1 MKLKSLWGLT
11 ISLLVVLLASCDSNK
26 PPEKVVWDMPTP
38 YADSVFHTKNVVQ
51 FAEEVKRLTKNKL
64 IIRIHSGASLYKLP
78 EIKRAVRSGQV
89 AIGETVISTLGNENP
104 LYQIDV
110 LPLLATGY
118 NYAKVLWDVSRNE
131 IEQLLKAQ
139 GLKLLYAVPWP
150 PQGFYTQK
158 EINAMQDMQGL
169 KIRAYNAM
177 LSRLVELMGGTPTTV
192 QAPEIPQAFS
202 TGIID
207 SMMTS
212 PSTGVSSQ
220 AWDYVRYYYDFQ
232 AWIPKNMVFVNQ
244 KLFDKLTPEIQQAVL
259 QAAKAAEERGWVMS
273 AKETSEKTRILKEK
287 GILVLPP
294 TDELTNGLIEIRK
307 IIEGEWLKEAGEKG
321 KQMLD
326 AYYKKTENL

>member
-11 ISLLVVLLASCDSNK
+11 ISLLSVLLISCDGNK
-26 PPEKVVWDMPTP
+26 QPEKIVWDMPTP
-38 YADSVFHTKNVVQ
+38 YADSVFHTQNIVQ
-51 FAEEVKRLTKNKL
+51 FVEEIKRLTNNKL

-89 AIGETVISTLGNENP
+89 AIGEVVISTLGNENP

-110 LPLLATGY
+110 LPLLATSY
-118 NYAKVLWDVSRNE
+118 DYARVLWDVSRSE
-131 IEQLLKAQ
+131 IEHLLSEQ

-158 EINAMQDMQGL
+158 EINSMQDMQGL

-192 QAPEIPQAFS
+192 QTPEIPQAFS

-220 AWDYVRYYYDFQ
+220 AWDYVKYYYDFQ

-244 KLFDKLTPEIQQAVL
+244 KLFDDLPEDVQQAVL
-259 QAAKAAEERGWVMS
+259 QAAKAAEKRGWEMS
-273 AKETSEKTRILKEK
+273 AKETSEKTATLKEK

-294 TDELTNGLIEIRK
+294 TNDLTDGLVEIRK
-307 IIEGEWLKEAGEKG
+307 MIEKEWLKEAGDKG

-326 AYYKKTENL
+326 AYYQKVESL